1 MIEDLI
7 RVPKRTA
14 IVHKLEGDVFYVG
27 ESTKVGDVVI
37 PKRFEHTLDRR
48 TQSYESLAE
57 ALGDKNLY
65 LRGKLDGDNVEWFGL
80 VTDQFKEINLE
91 EIESIGRQVTGES
104 PRIRYNRD
112 RERFQLQSKVSEL
125 ADGTGVYL
133 SIDSGDF
140 GTYGGNG
147 QMAARVGLATY
158 NPDTDAWMTMH
169 TYNVDQVRVIHKKDE
184 TPLDEAT
191 NQVLEDTVELDDRI
205 EASKGVIYG
214 PRAVAEYAAITGQ
227 KCRAKKALARVA
239 ESVDGPI
246 SAFDLAGKI
255 VQECKD
261 LAGSTQMRMENIA
274 GEVIYFAGDVAAS
287 YAA

>member
-14 IVHKLEGDVFYVG
+14 IVHRLEGDIFYICG
-27 ESTKVGDVVI
+27 STKIGDVVI
-37 PKRFEHTLDRR
+37 PRRFEHTLDIR
-48 TQSYESLAE
+48 TRAYESIEE
-57 ALGDKNLY
+57 ALEDKNLY
-65 LRGKLDGDNVEWFGL
+65 LRGKLQGETVEWFGL
-80 VTDQFKEINLE
+80 VTDQFKEINLN
-91 EIESIGRQVTGES
+91 EIKAVGKKLTGEN

-112 RERFQLQSKVSEL
+112 RERFQLKSKVSEL
-125 ADGTGVYL
+125 SDGTGVYL

-147 QMAARVGLATY
+147 QMAVRVGLATY

-169 TYNVDQVRVIHKKDE
+169 TYNVDQERVIHKKDE
-184 TPLDEAT
+184 TPLEEAVG
-191 NQVLEDTVELDDRI
+191 QVLKDTTELDDRI
-205 EASKGVIYG
+205 EASKSVIYG
-214 PRAVAEYAAITGQ
+214 PRAIAEYAAITGK

-239 ESVDGPI
+239 ESVDCQI